1 MCGPS
6 GAGKTTYAR
15 RLEGAGM
22 VRLSFDGH
30 LWARG
35 IRSGEVPAI
44 VRDEV
49 RDLLRT
55 QLAALLGAGQAVV
68 LDFSFWSRAMRSEW
82 RALAAEHGTTPE
94 TIYLATDRRT
104 VLARIEDRRGAD
116 ADDFPVDLQTAAGYV
131 DRFEVPTP
139 EEGPLTIVVE
149 GEEFAVTRRA
159 PGVYDYHWL
168 NHRHGGYGFS
178 SATSDHSPVDGLGHV
193 DGIRDFL
200 RAIDPETGFI
210 EDDDE

>member
-1 MCGPS
+1 MTRVIFMCGPS

-49 RDLLRT
+49 R
-55 QLAALLGAGQAVV
+55 
-68 LDFSFWSRAMRSEW
+68 
-82 RALAAEHGTTPE
+82 ALAAEHGTTPE
-94 TIYLATDRRT
+94 T
-104 VLARIEDRRGAD
+104 
-116 ADDFPVDLQTAAGYV
+116 
-131 DRFEVPTP
+131 
-139 EEGPLTIVVE
+139 
-149 GEEFAVTRRA
+149 
-159 PGVYDYHWL
+159 
-168 NHRHGGYGFS
+168 
-178 SATSDHSPVDGLGHV
+178 
-193 DGIRDFL
+193 
-200 RAIDPETGFI
+200 GFI